1 MVDTGQED
9 AAAAVTAR
17 RYPAGRAPSYG
28 PIRSAPRIGP
38 VPAQAD
44 AATAV
49 LAMNRNPEG
58 HTDSNLIT
66 VNAIST
72 WANGGAR
79 W

>member
-9 AAAAVTAR
+9 AAAVTAR

-44 AATAV
+44 AATVV
-49 LAMNRNPEG
+49 LAMIETSG
-58 HTDSNLIT
+58 SHTIQTLKP
-66 VNAIST
+66 
-72 WANGGAR
+72 
-79 W
+79 